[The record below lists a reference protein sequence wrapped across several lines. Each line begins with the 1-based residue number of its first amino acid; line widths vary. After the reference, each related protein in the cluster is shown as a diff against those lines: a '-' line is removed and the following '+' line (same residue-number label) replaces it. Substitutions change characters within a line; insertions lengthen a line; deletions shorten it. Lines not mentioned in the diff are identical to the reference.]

1 MSGKKPSAARYLELT
16 SQIASYVHPDLAA
29 TATPASTTAGFMARK
44 SEVELETEEAEAEL
58 IPPLVLVLG

>member
-1 MSGKKPSAARYLELT
+1 MELT

-29 TATPASTTAGFMARK
+29 TATPASTRAGFMARK